1 MKVLLVSMEVLN
13 IPGSYIWSL
22 IKMKIPGLGYLN
34 HNWVCSYI
42 VAIGTFVAEK
52 TH

>member
-1 MKVLLVSMEVLN
+1 
-13 IPGSYIWSL
+13 
-22 IKMKIPGLGYLN
+22 MKIPGLGYLN

-52 TH
+52 THYVVLGGSISYWEVGRGN